1 MKTGCLKFALKVWAT
16 SVVITTPLLALT
28 TNYHDYYEEGT
39 MNFFRYWVFYIL
51 FGTIFSFPSMI
62 VFLFLAN
69 VVRKQDWS
77 IIQKKAVLILSGI
90 ILTVAPF
97 YILTADDMTERDTL
111 QLIIAYA
118 TTITAGILLY
128 RLSKKPAA
136 TAEEQLPLRP

>member
-1 MKTGCLKFALKVWAT
+1 MILKKAGCVRFALKVWLT

-28 TNYHDYYEEGT
+28 TSYHDYYEDGT

-51 FGTIFSFPSMI
+51 FGSIFSFPSMVI
-62 VFLFLAN
+62 FLFLAN
-69 VVRKQDWS
+69 IIRKQDWS
-77 IIQKKAVLILSGI
+77 IIQKKGTLILSGI

-97 YILTADDMTERDTL
+97 YILTADDMMETDTL

-128 RLSKKPAA
+128 RLSKKPAV
-136 TAEEQLPLRP
+136 TA